1 MSLKSVPSKLK
12 SPPHFIQAYT
22 QFKQLSKLSR
32 SVLTE
37 IDQVSNI
44 SIELLI
50 NVKNG
55 IISNKHLDFHS
66 TSNSLVHLLVIIS
79 IISSEEKITHLSLTD
94 NNVLL
99 HLASVTTTFLPN
111 ANSENNSHKN
121 VNLSG
126 NVKDKNN
133 KFVLNILNSKLENT
147 TYRGAKM
154 LMMLDE
160 YSGTSLNESMIDFG
174 K

>member
-55 IISNKHLDFHS
+55 IISNKHVDFHS

-94 NNVLL
+94 NVLL

-121 VNLSG
+121 VNLPG

-133 KFVLNILNSKLENT
+133 KFVLNILNSELENT

-160 YSGTSLNESMIDFG
+160 YSRASLNESMIDFG